1 MKQFTNVEEYL
12 ELIAGYRDVVSGL
25 RNPMVFY
32 FSPIISLARYDTS
45 VLDSMATATISGKA
59 LTERQGEL
67 AIKIIVKYKKQL
79 SQKLIDVTPIEEN
92 PVFRVKPRQ
101 MDYRKSL
108 YIKDDK
114 ILAKFPYDTKLIE
127 SIRSFKKDSQG
138 ECEFNIADKVWK
150 FGMTEYNLNW
160 THTIASANGF
170 EIDAE
175 INQLMEKMSDTEKT
189 PYAIELYVDGDHLNI
204 TNCPEGLREYITDKL
219 GGFGLANLEKLVD
232 NSGELGYTIRPDL
245 ASALTTQYGKFF
257 VKIAQVKEAKLQQV
271 TQERFTDLMKYALN
285 VKRGPVVIYEPSH
298 SGALLNML
306 LAADLG
312 VHIQMLHIKGKQHNI
327 QIDPDAQIIY
337 TVSTIKHMEYIPMLV
352 SAGGMIY
359 GSDKQIMFQHA
370 GKVIYLTPD
379 VYRGTAE
386 NPKPTVENLDI

>member
-1 MKQFTNVEEYL
+1 MKQFQTVEDYL

-25 RNPMVFY
+25 RNPLVFF

-45 VLDSMATATISGKA
+45 VLDSMSQATIDSKA

-79 SQKLIDVTPIEEN
+79 SQKLIDVTPIEDN
-92 PVFRVKPRQ
+92 PIFRVKPRK

-108 YIKDDK
+108 YIKDDA

-127 SIRSFKKDSQG
+127 SIRSFKKDAQG
-138 ECEFNIADKVWK
+138 TCEFNTADKVWQ

-160 THTIASANGF
+160 THTIAKNNGF

-175 INQLMEKMSDTEKT
+175 INQLMEKMSDTEKIAF
-189 PYAIELYVDGDHLNI
+189 AIELYVDGDQLNI
-204 TNCPEGLREYITDKL
+204 TNCPNGLREYINDTL
-219 GGFGLANLEKLVD
+219 GGFGLDNLEKLVD

-257 VKIAQVKEAKLQQV
+257 VKIAQIKEAKLQQV
-271 TQERFTDLMKYALN
+271 TQERFAEIIKYSLD
-285 VKRGPVVIYEPSH
+285 VKRGPIVIYEANQ
-298 SGALLNML
+298 SGDLLRML
-306 LAADLG
+306 LAAGLG
-312 VHIQMLHIKGKQHNI
+312 VHIQMIDSKSKKYDI

-337 TVSTIKHMEYIPMLV
+337 TIHTIRNMEYIPMLI

-359 GSDKQIMFQHA
+359 GSDKQIMFQRA
-370 GKVIYLTPD
+370 GKVIYLTPE

-386 NPKPTVENLDI
+386 SPKPTVENLDL